1 MDYIISYNTYRKHAE
16 KYNIKDKTKN
26 GKPIT
31 YNKLKHRVDDHLNKK
46 KNKTNNYD
54 ARLCID
60 EHIPFCQTSEYNEL
74 DLLTEL
80 PSKQQLHNYMI
91 KYVNGEINEQF
102 LNKVMHRYV
111 ES

>member
-1 MDYIISYNTYRKHAE
+1 MDYIISYNTYRSYSK
-16 KYNIKDKTKN
+16 KYNIKYKTNN
-26 GKPIT
+26 GKPNT

-60 EHIPFCQTSEYNEL
+60 EHIP
-74 DLLTEL
+74 
-80 PSKQQLHNYMI
+80 SKQQLHNYMI
-91 KYVNGEINEQF
+91 KYVNGEINENE

-111 ES
+111 EN

>member
-1 MDYIISYNTYRKHAE
+1 MDIIISYNTYRKHAE

-31 YNKLKHRVDDHLNKK
+31 YNKLKHRIDDYLNKK

-54 ARLCID
+54 K
-60 EHIPFCQTSEYNEL
+60 HIPEL
-74 DLLTEL
+74 S
-80 PSKQQLHNYMI
+80 SKQQLHNYMI
-91 KYVNGEINEQF
+91 KYINGEINEQF

-111 ES
+111 EN